1 MAPKTVVSPE
11 DQQKINTFAR
21 LYDKERQL
29 KAEIE
34 LTKKTCLDLEDA
46 ELAILEVNEDKIPFK
61 YGLAFIS
68 EKSDDVSSLVE
79 KRQEDAKLKQKNA
92 EIELEKIKSEMTK
105 LRTELYAT
113 FGDNISLEADEES

>member
-21 LYDKERQL
+21 LYDRERQL

-34 LTKKTCLDLEDA
+34 LMKKTSLDLDDA
-46 ELAILEVNEDKIPFK
+46 ELAILEINEDKIPFK

-68 EKSDDVSSLVE
+68 EKSDDVSSLIE
-79 KRQEDAKLKQKNA
+79 KRQENTKLKQKNA
-92 EIELEKIKSEMTK
+92 EIELGKIKSEMTK

>member
-21 LYDKERQL
+21 LYDRERQL

-34 LTKKTCLDLEDA
+34 LMKKTSLDLEDA

-68 EKSDDVSSLVE
+68 EKSDDVSSLIE
-79 KRQEDAKLKQKNA
+79 KRQEDAKLKQQNA
-92 EIELEKIKSEMTK
+92 EIELAKIKSEMTT